1 MKYDPPV
8 RDRGTGATGNIQSRV
23 APCVDTGTLVS
34 MRSRVQIS
42 FLPFLPRRVV
52 RGRPRVSL
60 SISSRDRAQTCRPP
74 WRNSARPWSRGEYDR
89 RRARAREDEGAQ
101 EGSRWR
107 PEHEAA
113 LRGVQSSE
121 GDWVVYAKETRRLRC
136 STARSSTTRCPP
148 CGPERRERERRAG
161 TEYT

>member
-1 MKYDPPV
+1 
-8 RDRGTGATGNIQSRV
+8 
-23 APCVDTGTLVS
+23 

-52 RGRPRVSL
+52 RGRRRVSL

-148 CGPERRERERRAG
+148 CGPESGANARGGQALNTPSLELPPLRLGKLACRDGVG
-161 TEYT
+161 TNYPRSSVLVK